1 MSREPHAR
9 LAENV
14 STAPS
19 STRVVIDTNVLVGG
33 AYASFSASR
42 QIIDACLRG
51 ELVAVLSPSLRREY
65 ELILGRAVRIRG
77 YDEALR
83 QFLDGAE
90 VVEPAAVL
98 RVVPDDPEDDKLIA
112 TALEAN
118 AGFIITND
126 HHLLSLDPY
135 GQIRIL
141 RPADF
146 AWRTQLR

>member
-1 MSREPHAR
+1 MGDNSVIGA
-9 LAENV
+9 LA
-14 STAPS
+14 TASWGAPP
-19 STRVVIDTNVLVGG
+19 RVVIDTNVLVGG
-33 AYASFSASR
+33 AYASSSASR
-42 QIIDACLRG
+42 RIIDACLRG

-90 VVEPAAVL
+90 VVEPPAVL

-112 TALEAN
+112 AALGGS

-126 HHLLSLDPY
+126 QHLLGLDLY
-135 GQIRIL
+135 GPIHIL
-141 RPADF
+141 RPAVF
-146 AWRTQLR
+146 IRLWQRR